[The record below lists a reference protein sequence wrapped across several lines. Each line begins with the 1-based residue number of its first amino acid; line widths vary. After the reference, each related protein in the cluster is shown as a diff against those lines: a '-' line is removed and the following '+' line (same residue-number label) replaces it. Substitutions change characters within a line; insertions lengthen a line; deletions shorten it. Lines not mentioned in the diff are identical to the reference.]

1 MARQHHAGCAAHGGA
16 GQFLGGEAV
25 GLPRSGCLSRQAK
38 PPKLS
43 LVAGRATAA
52 MGGRRSRPPALGM
65 TQRWMKSCGG
75 RVDVPSCRP
84 PRRCCQT
91 ALTYS
96 PAKGPPVLVLT
107 LSRTRSVARGGAR
120 AARTPPPS
128 AREQCWSC
136 AGGVGAAP

>member
-1 MARQHHAGCAAHGGA
+1 M
-16 GQFLGGEAV
+16 

-75 RVDVPSCRP
+75 WMDVPSCRP
-84 PRRCCQT
+84 PRLGAAVRRR
-91 ALTYS
+91 S
-96 PAKGPPVLVLT
+96 RIPRRKGPL
-107 LSRTRSVARGGAR
+107 
-120 AARTPPPS
+120 
-128 AREQCWSC
+128 C
-136 AGGVGAAP
+136 